1 MNTNNIAT
9 NSVANV
15 SQDTINSIFVDILRG
30 TREAGSEIYAA
41 GKAGLVKAVD
51 FAQEQA
57 PLVVQEFLKWNFAH
71 AAIHLTVAVI
81 ILITLIWCVR
91 KCYKFAT
98 KQENID
104 DASCVP
110 AWIGILILIVCIF
123 GTGESII
130 PNVETMVKIK
140 VAPRVY
146 LIEYAVDK
154 AQGVRNNI
162 QRRY

>member
-1 MNTNNIAT
+1 MKHR
-9 NSVANV
+9 
-15 SQDTINSIFVDILRG
+15 SIKLLF
-30 TREAGSEIYAA
+30 
-41 GKAGLVKAVD
+41 
-51 FAQEQA
+51 
-57 PLVVQEFLKWNFAH
+57 
-71 AAIHLTVAVI
+71 I
-81 ILITLIWCVR
+81 ILLTSLRLNAQI
-91 KCYKFAT
+91 
-98 KQENID
+98 QE
-104 DASCVP
+104 SFFHF
-110 AWIGILILIVCIF
+110 LIVCIF